1 MDTLSLAGGSA
12 ESLLRQAIR
21 LSLSLEGASWTLST
35 LRQPARARL
44 LEEGL
49 LVRDGEDCVC
59 ALAEVA
65 RRLRVEE
72 REAEAYVAAAGLHAV
87 GHRGARTVRG
97 LQVPGAGTES
107 PVPSPRSR
115 SFTPEA
121 ASPRGSVAHA
131 SPPSTTAEVGFVDL
145 EE

>member
-1 MDTLSLAGGSA
+1 MDTLSLAGETA
-12 ESLLRQAIR
+12 ETLLRQAIR
-21 LSLSLEGASWTLST
+21 LSLSLEGASWTLSI

-44 LEEGL
+44 LAEGL

-59 ALAEVA
+59 ALEEVA

-72 REAEAYVAAAGLHAV
+72 REAETYVAAAGLHAT
-87 GHRGARTVRG
+87 GQRGVRTVRG
-97 LQVPGAGTES
+97 LQIQGAGAHS

-115 SFTPEA
+115 SSTPEA
-121 ASPRGSVAHA
+121 ASPRGSVAHTAA
-131 SPPSTTAEVGFVDL
+131 SSPTAEVGLVDL

>member
-1 MDTLSLAGGSA
+1 MDTLSLAGETA

-44 LEEGL
+44 LAEGL

-59 ALAEVA
+59 ALEEVA
-65 RRLRVEE
+65 RRLRVEG
-72 REAEAYVAAAGLHAV
+72 REAEAYVAAAGLHAT
-87 GHRGARTVRG
+87 GQRGARTVRG
-97 LQVPGAGTES
+97 LQAQGAGTDS

-115 SFTPEA
+115 SSTPEA
-121 ASPRGSVAHA
+121 ASPPGSVSQAA
-131 SPPSTTAEVGFVDL
+131 SSSAAEVGLVDL